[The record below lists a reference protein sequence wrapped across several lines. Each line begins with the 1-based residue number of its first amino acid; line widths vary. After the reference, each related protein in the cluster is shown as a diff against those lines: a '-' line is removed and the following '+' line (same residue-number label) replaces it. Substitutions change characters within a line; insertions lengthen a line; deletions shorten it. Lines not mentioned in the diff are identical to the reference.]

1 MSTDDQRSSSASRS
15 KDYYPTISELVW
27 ACDHDVNKLISHLSK
42 SSLQCLLRESLSQL
56 KVSANNN
63 HSMKESFS
71 TLTALFT
78 DFNAAVL
85 PKIEMSIKETLTNV
99 IEDIKPLHSGVAA
112 INTAVAKLKHDPTN
126 THASIKQVSNSV
138 HKQNNRDMQ
147 IRIDGIFEDTE
158 KTRAENTEE
167 ENSKVID
174 ILKHLKVNPTISNI
188 ERIGKFRKETKRPRT
203 LPVTL
208 QQAWDVRLILSR
220 AKSLKDLDQKIYISK
235 SLSTE
240 ELIIENELLKKR
252 REMINSGIEA
262 SKLRI
267 RSLKLYH
274 EENLIEINTTNN
286 E

>member
-27 ACDHDVNKLISHLSK
+27 ACDDDVNKLISYLSK

-71 TLTALFT
+71 TLTAAFT

-112 INTAVAKLKHDPTN
+112 INTAVAKLEHDPTK
-126 THASIKQVSNSV
+126 THASTKQFSNSV
-138 HKQNNRDMQ
+138 HKPNNRDMQ

-203 LPVTL
+203 LLVTL

>member
-71 TLTALFT
+71 TLTAAFT
-78 DFNAAVL
+78 DFNTAVL
-85 PKIEMSIKETLTNV
+85 PKIEISNKETLTNV

-112 INTAVAKLKHDPTN
+112 INTAVAKLKHDPTK

-138 HKQNNRDMQ
+138 HKPNNRDMQ

-188 ERIGKFRKETKRPRT
+188 ERNGKFRKETKRPRT
-203 LPVTL
+203 LLVTL

-235 SLSTE
+235 SFSTE

-262 SKLRI
+262 SKLPI